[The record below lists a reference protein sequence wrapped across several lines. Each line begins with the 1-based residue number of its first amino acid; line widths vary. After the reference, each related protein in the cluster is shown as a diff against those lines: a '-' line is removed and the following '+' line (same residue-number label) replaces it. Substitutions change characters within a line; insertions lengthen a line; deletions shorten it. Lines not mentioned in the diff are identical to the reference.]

1 MADHSAAVPDY
12 QLDEALTLTEPKQYR
27 ALFEDTRLK
36 IVDLLLERAAT
47 TSELAAALG
56 RPKGTIG
63 HHLKTLEEAGLV
75 HIVRTK
81 KVRAIEAKYYGRT
94 ARTFIFYSREHPA
107 AKAIEVAPE
116 NIVFTAAQEIA
127 DTPDHLRDAELPGVS
142 TVRYARIPIERA
154 REWERRLAELTVEF
168 VQEPRGGDVTFGLVV
183 GIYPTDRPR
192 LPDPDSAP

>member
-1 MADHSAAVPDY
+1 MADQSAVPDY
-12 QLDEALTLTEPKQYR
+12 QLAETLQLSEPKQYR

-47 TSELAAALG
+47 TSELANALG

-75 HIVRTK
+75 HVVRTK
-81 KVRAIEAKYYGRT
+81 MVRAIEAKYYGRT
-94 ARTFIFYSREHPA
+94 ARTFVFHSREHPA
-107 AKAIEVAPE
+107 AKAVEVAPD
-116 NIVFTAAQEIA
+116 NLVFTAAEEIA
-127 DTPDHLRDAELPGVS
+127 NVPQHLRDAELPGVS

-154 REWERRLAELTVEF
+154 AEWERRLAELTVEF

-192 LPDPDSAP
+192 LPDAGNAA